1 MADNTKQVDK
11 AVATPQAT
19 SAQAPAPTP
28 IYVVMSGSKIALA
41 VELVMDKARAHGKD
55 KGNFSVEYFCED
67 MLADAL
73 KGFSDYIDADR
84 ERKDREL
91 FVKACN
97 ALTTPDMTKPDEI
110 KDYVNK
116 LDGLKRKFRQGSYK
130 PTNGL

>member
-1 MADNTKQVDK
+1 MAEPTKANVATTSNAQ
-11 AVATPQAT
+11 APVATP
-19 SAQAPAPTP
+19 
-28 IYVVMSGSKIALA
+28 IYTIMSGSKTALA
-41 VELVMDKARAHGKD
+41 VELVMSKARAHNKD

-97 ALTTPDMTKPDEI
+97 ALATPDMTKPDEI
-110 KDYVNK
+110 KNYVNV
-116 LDGLKRKFRQGSYK
+116 LGGLKCKYRQGSYK
-130 PTNGL
+130 PANGL

>member
-1 MADNTKQVDK
+1 MTESTK
-11 AVATPQAT
+11 ANVATPTT
-19 SAQAPAPTP
+19 SNAQAPVATA
-28 IYVVMSGSKIALA
+28 IYTIMSGSVIALA
-41 VELVMDKARAHGKD
+41 IDRVMTKARAHNKD

-110 KDYVNK
+110 KNYVTA
-116 LDGLKRKFRQGSYK
+116 LDSLKRKFRQGSYK

>member
-1 MADNTKQVDK
+1 MTEQANVK
-11 AVATPQAT
+11 ATTT
-19 SAQAPAPTP
+19 SNAQAPMATP
-28 IYVVMSGSKIALA
+28 IYTIMSGSVIALA
-41 VELVMDKARAHGKD
+41 IDRVMSKARAHNKD

-110 KDYVNK
+110 RNYVNA
-116 LDGLKRKFRQGSYK
+116 LDGLKRKYRQGSYK
-130 PTNGL
+130 PKDGL

>member
-1 MADNTKQVDK
+1 MKHMANEQAK
-11 AVATPQAT
+11 ANVGTTSNAQAPVATP
-19 SAQAPAPTP
+19 
-28 IYVVMSGSKIALA
+28 IYTIMSGSVIALA
-41 VELVMDKARAHGKD
+41 VETVMLKARSHGKE

-110 KDYVNK
+110 KGYVNA
-116 LDGLKRKFRQGSYK
+116 LDALKRKYRQGSYK
-130 PTNGL
+130 PKDGL

>member
-1 MADNTKQVDK
+1 MPETTKANAQDTSK
-11 AVATPQAT
+11 AVP
-19 SAQAPAPTP
+19 PLPPT
-28 IYVVMSGSKIALA
+28 VVFTLMSDKPLALA
-41 VELVMDKARAHGKD
+41 IELVMKKARDHNKD

-67 MLADAL
+67 MLADAI

-110 KDYVNK
+110 KAYVTA
-116 LDGLKRKFRQGSYK
+116 LDGLKRKYRQGSYK
-130 PTNGL
+130 PKEGL